1 MKVRQ
6 RCAGGEDG
14 MLEKKDKCVDIFIRV
29 FIGMRPLATAGGTVI
44 AVYGYGSAWPQL
56 THNIF
61 CKKSLP
67 HRSSHCDFTHLF
79 SAEGSGCGDSQS
91 ISPSASWGSGARRRI
106 HLGFS
111 HLGGRIH
118 MSIGR
123 RDEKNDC
130 GRKRLNH
137 VCGRLGL
144 CLHPLRC
151 ILLWGWMS
159 EDLRGW

>member
-1 MKVRQ
+1 
-6 RCAGGEDG
+6 

-79 SAEGSGCGDSQS
+79 FSRGQ
-91 ISPSASWGSGARRRI
+91 WLRR
-106 HLGFS
+106 FS
-111 HLGGRIH
+111 VNF
-118 MSIGR
+118 S
-123 RDEKNDC
+123 
-130 GRKRLNH
+130 
-137 VCGRLGL
+137 LGL
-144 CLHPLRC
+144 VGVWRAPPHPSWVQPPWRPDPHVH
-151 ILLWGWMS
+151 WPP
-159 EDLRGW
+159 R